1 MGWEGVQTTSGSE
14 SFGRKRK
21 VKFIDKIHQKMGIKR
36 FHLVSGSPVEERRLK
51 MQERKEPIVRTRS
64 QGNWEENR

>member
-1 MGWEGVQTTSGSE
+1 MV
-14 SFGRKRK
+14 
-21 VKFIDKIHQKMGIKR
+21 IKC
-36 FHLVSGSPVEERRLK
+36 FHLVSGSPLEERKLK